1 MAILRQTGD
10 SRTNQANQGI
20 EERLAALEGAEAAR
34 NLLAKYAA
42 AVDAQDLKA
51 ISSLLDRTVALSA
64 GEMTVEGYENVVDF
78 FKSAF
83 ATDPSEKSHFVTNM
97 TPRWLGDSTV
107 SIDAYFLW
115 TAGEQSKSI
124 IGWGTY
130 STRVKVKDG
139 VGKFTKIVLTI
150 RHMGE
155 IGEGWKLT
163 SEPV

>member
-1 MAILRQTGD
+1 MAILRQTGG

-34 NLLAKYAA
+34 ILLAKYAA

-78 FKSAF
+78 FRSAF
-83 ATDPSEKSHFVTNM
+83 AADPSEKSHFVTNM
-97 TPRWLGDSTV
+97 TPRWLGDGLV
-107 SIDAYFLW
+107 NIDAYFLW
-115 TAGEQSKSI
+115 TAGEEYKSI

-130 STRVKVKDG
+130 STRVKIKDG
-139 VGKFTKIVLTI
+139 TGKFTKIGLTI

-163 SEPV
+163 SEQV